1 MSNKTFTMSTD
12 QVKSTVPVPH
22 RGMQLGL
29 SPKSHYSNSSM
40 SPSPDSESSIS
51 NMSDREAGSSP
62 DINMLEC
69 CLSEGSFVDN
79 LDNNTLQQDVFCD
92 VSTNLNQ
99 TFIATPVNDSMNF
112 WNKNSNGM
120 SSQET
125 ELEYH
130 TLSMNTED
138 DINTE
143 MTSPDSAARE
153 SHLSSCE
160 ISRRGSTE
168 NDWHSLSSCEMVMRR
183 NSFGLE
189 DQSLLIV
196 SSLDG
201 SSISPADGHA
211 AFPTESNLLS
221 TTLPDVCEKS
231 TEMVMGENAGH
242 PCLGVTFTQA
252 DNWELPAEENDIAT
266 CNALVA
272 LPSEDEGCLFMT
284 FVCEP
289 SSADSGKEVH
299 FSSVEADLLAHFP
312 GASTPEQGNTFV
324 STLSALQENYK
335 DIKMSTPVQNIEDK
349 TPRLPSFSESPC
361 TENAIS
367 PGLQPV
373 KQPTVSV
380 TQKQRL
386 VAGLS
391 PSSSKVNKL
400 VIKKFPKSDFGF
412 VKFKVVTRAVHQ
424 MVVPGPASQHK
435 PSQVNVTNKRTE
447 SHTAAT
453 VRISPA
459 KIRNSTA
466 VISTTTKTVSDTQKR
481 VNTGAASLGV
491 KTIQSCGHNAVD
503 GQDKSRASPLDHR
516 TAANKHASVI
526 QSSNGSSET
535 EQATSCQGADTSAKH
550 TGNQTFCFSSLEKS
564 PDQSGKTD
572 PKPAP
577 KKGMSN
583 KIQVRSGSALG
594 QGKPLFQKT
603 RPRCSSE
610 GSSSA
615 TRPPKEKRTIL
626 RVSTSFTIPKA
637 DKHLGQTNPGNLTC
651 SSQKKRDVQA
661 EATKRTA
668 ESATRSLKKIS
679 LVAESSTSTS
689 AGVSGDESK
698 GRFQLRPS
706 PRQTRAAPPAICPRA
721 VTLSTRQRQAT
732 LTPQSRQTG
741 IAGNPRGDPS
751 LGTTSA
757 PSVKSKLNGSQPPQ
771 TPTRLFHM
779 GPPTTPASRL
789 PRKTPEPSRSF
800 TEANNHGDLGE
811 GAGSTKVPGGAA
823 YKQTPFKSVVL
834 KARLFSTPGKNTGLT
849 LTTACKPAAST
860 SKAAS
865 NYTVSPLKRT
875 ASARL
880 VRLPSGGAVDKSKP
894 KATSRQQHPQ
904 QKPSQPSRSHGPP
917 DVVPPSV
924 AKGERKDQST
934 QQLRGHLAASNCRF
948 EALTIVLQQTLTE
961 RDEATKQC
969 RELSQE
975 LVNLRGDLVCSI
987 HSSECLEREKEALRL
1002 SLDDAVQKLQEQ
1014 HQRDAAELEQK
1025 LQAFYQ
1031 AEWDKVHI
1039 TYQEE
1044 ADKCKTLMQQQMGE
1058 LKANHEAMKLEVQSS
1073 HAEQLQCVK
1082 QQYEISLEEHRNVH
1096 IQELQ
1101 SLDKSL
1107 KDAESSLSRQIQ
1119 ELTMEKNGLI
1129 EKLTAEEKKRRAL
1142 AERSLKDSHTLYLEQ
1157 ELESLKVVLD
1167 IKNKQLHQQEKKLME
1182 IDKLMEKNVKLDEN
1196 LKKVQQENEDF
1207 RARMERHA
1215 ALSRQLSTE
1224 QTMLQET
1231 LQKESKVNKRLSM
1244 ENEELMWKLHNGDL
1258 SSPRKVSP
1266 TSTSPSPSFSL
1277 QSPRSSAFFSS
1288 PPVSPR

>member
-1 MSNKTFTMSTD
+1 MSNKTFTMSTN

-51 NMSDREAGSSP
+51 NMSDREASSSP

-69 CLSEGSFVDN
+69 CLGEGSFVDN
-79 LDNNTLQQDVFCD
+79 LDNNTLQQDNTCD

-99 TFIATPVNDSMNF
+99 TFIATPVNDSMNI
-112 WNKNSNGM
+112 WNTNSSVI

-125 ELEYH
+125 ELEFH
-130 TLSMNTED
+130 TFSMNTED
-138 DINTE
+138 DMNTE

-168 NDWHSLSSCEMVMRR
+168 NDWHSLSSCEMVMRS
-183 NSFGLE
+183 NSFRLE
-189 DQSLLIV
+189 DQSLLEV
-196 SSLDG
+196 SSPDG
-201 SSISPADGHA
+201 SSISPAAGHA

-221 TTLPDVCEKS
+221 TTLPDVCEK
-231 TEMVMGENAGH
+231 TIEIVTGEN

-252 DNWELPAEENDIAT
+252 DNWELPSEENDIAT

-272 LPSEDEGCLFMT
+272 PPSEDEECLFMT

-289 SSADSGKEVH
+289 SSADSGKEVNLN
-299 FSSVEADLLAHFP
+299 SVEAELLANFP
-312 GASTPEQGNTFV
+312 GAITPEHGKTFV
-324 STLSALQENYK
+324 STLSAVQENNK

-367 PGLQPV
+367 SGLHPL
-373 KQPTVSV
+373 KQPTVFV

-391 PSSSKVNKL
+391 PPASKVNKV

-412 VKFKVVTRAVHQ
+412 VKSKVVTRASHQ
-424 MVVPGPASQHK
+424 MVVPGPASQHTT
-435 PSQVNVTNKRTE
+435 SQVNVTNKRTE
-447 SHTAAT
+447 SHTAAA
-453 VRISPA
+453 VRISPG
-459 KIRNSTA
+459 KIRSSTA
-466 VISTTTKTVSDTQKR
+466 VVSTTTKTVSDTQKR

-491 KTIQSCGHNAVD
+491 QTIQSCGHNAVD
-503 GQDKSRASPLDHR
+503 GQDNSRTSPLDHPK
-516 TAANKHASVI
+516 AGNKHATVI

-535 EQATSCQGADTSAKH
+535 EQATSCQGTYASAKH
-550 TGNQTFCFSSLEKS
+550 TGDETFCFSSVEKS
-564 PDQSGKTD
+564 PDQKDETD

-610 GSSSA
+610 SSSSS
-615 TRPPKEKRTIL
+615 TRPPKEKRNIL
-626 RVSTSFTIPKA
+626 RVSTSFIITKA
-637 DKHLGQTNPGNLTC
+637 DKHLGQTKPGNLTC

-661 EATKRTA
+661 EAVRRTA
-668 ESATRSLKKIS
+668 ENATRSLKKIS
-679 LVAESSTSTS
+679 LVAESRTSTS
-689 AGVSGDESK
+689 AGVSWDESN
-698 GRFQLRPS
+698 GRLQSRHS
-706 PRQTRAAPPAICPRA
+706 PRQTRAAPPAISPRA
-721 VTLSTRQRQAT
+721 ATLSTRQRQAI
-732 LTPQSRQTG
+732 LTTQSRQNG
-741 IAGNPRGDPS
+741 FAGNQRGDPS
-751 LGTTSA
+751 LVTASA
-757 PSVKSKLNGSQPPQ
+757 PSVKSKLNGPQPPQ

-779 GPPTTPASRL
+779 GPPTTSASRL
-789 PRKTPEPSRSF
+789 PRKTPGQSRSLA
-800 TEANNHGDLGE
+800 EANNRGDLGE

-823 YKQTPFKSVVL
+823 YKQTSFKSVVL
-834 KARLFSTPGKNTGLT
+834 RARLFSTPGKNPGLT

-875 ASARL
+875 ASARH

-904 QKPSQPSRSHGPP
+904 QKLSQPSRSHGPP
-917 DVVPPSV
+917 DLVPPSV
-924 AKGERKDQST
+924 AKGEKKDQST

-969 RELSQE
+969 RELAQE
-975 LVNLRGDLVCSI
+975 LVNLRGDLVCSV
-987 HSSECLEREKEALRL
+987 HSSECLEREKEALRV
-1002 SLDDAVQKLQEQ
+1002 SLEDAVQKLQEQ
-1014 HQRDAAELEQK
+1014 HQRDVDELEQK

-1039 TYQEE
+1039 NYQKE
-1044 ADKCKTLMQQQMGE
+1044 ADKCKSLMQQQMGE
-1058 LKANHEAMKLEVQSS
+1058 LKANHEAMKLEIQSS

-1101 SLDKSL
+1101 SLDKTL
-1107 KDAESSLSRQIQ
+1107 KDAESSLSGQIQ
-1119 ELTMEKNGLI
+1119 ELTIENNNLI
-1129 EKLTAEEKKRRAL
+1129 EKLAAVEKKRRDL

-1182 IDKLMEKNVKLDEN
+1182 IDKLTEKNVKLDEN
-1196 LKKVQQENEDF
+1196 LKRVQQENEDF

-1224 QTMLQET
+1224 QTVLHES

-1266 TSTSPSPSFSL
+1266 TSPSPSPSFSL
-1277 QSPRSSAFFSS
+1277 QSPRSSVFFSS
-1288 PPVSPR
+1288 PPVAPR